1 MPDLLPC
8 SLLAAGGVTP
18 VMGLLAVLLVA
29 SVLLSLVL
37 MKLRQSLLIGYFACG
52 VAAANSGLLQW
63 LGGESLE
70 DMTVLA
76 DTGVTLLM
84 FTLGIEFSLSE
95 LKHLRKAALLG
106 GGLQVALTGGL
117 TAVLALA
124 FGMTGPQA
132 AVLAVAI
139 ALSSTAVSMKTF
151 QELSMPASPAAR
163 ASLGIAIFQDLLV
176 IAFMLLLPMIL
187 NEEGSEGRSLLV
199 TGEFVLLFAAIAWVL
214 GKYLIPRLL
223 LSVSRTQSREL
234 FTLTVLA
241 LCVSVACLASLM
253 GLSPALGAFVAG
265 LVVSGSIYSHRV
277 LADILP
283 FKDLFLTLFFVTV
296 GLSIDLA
303 VFARHGWWVLIFTV
317 LLLLAKGLILALVCR
332 VLAMPVRSAVM
343 CTAALASTGEFSL
356 VLMARARDALP
367 WNEVFYQVFVLSTAV
382 SMGLV
387 PTMMRFAPAVAVWLE
402 KTLGK
407 RKSPG
412 SDASV
417 SQKTKTLSDHAILC
431 GYGVVGKQLH
441 EELAKAGVPCLII
454 ELNVDTVRKL
464 KRQGVPVLFADATH
478 RETWDL
484 ARVQSA
490 RLVAFTF
497 PDAAGAINSLAHLRE
512 QAPNVP
518 VIARVKFAA
527 DADALRDA
535 GATRVV
541 FDEVESAA
549 AAVRAARE
557 EFEIAV
563 E

>member
-29 SVLLSLVL
+29 LVLLSLVL

-52 VAAANSGLLQW
+52 VAA
-63 LGGESLE
+63 GELRPIAMAGWRKLE

-117 TAVLALA
+117 TAGLALA
-124 FGMTGPQA
+124 FGMTGRQA

-187 NEEGSEGRSLLV
+187 KEKGSEGRSLLV

-214 GKYLIPRLL
+214 GKYSIPRLL

-343 CTAALASTGEFSL
+343 CTRSAGIYRRVLAGAHGSGARCAALERGLLPSVRPVHSCFHGSGADHDAFRACGGRLAGED
-356 VLMARARDALP
+356 AWAKGRA
-367 WNEVFYQVFVLSTAV
+367 QAV
-382 SMGLV
+382 M
-387 PTMMRFAPAVAVWLE
+387 PRYH
-402 KTLGK
+402 
-407 RKSPG
+407 RKPRPS
-412 SDASV
+412 
-417 SQKTKTLSDHAILC
+417 
-431 GYGVVGKQLH
+431 
-441 EELAKAGVPCLII
+441 
-454 ELNVDTVRKL
+454 
-464 KRQGVPVLFADATH
+464 AT
-478 RETWDL
+478 
-484 ARVQSA
+484 
-490 RLVAFTF
+490 
-497 PDAAGAINSLAHLRE
+497 
-512 QAPNVP
+512 
-518 VIARVKFAA
+518 
-527 DADALRDA
+527 
-535 GATRVV
+535 TRS
-541 FDEVESAA
+541 SAA
-549 AAVRAARE
+549 TAWWASNCTKS
-557 EFEIAV
+557 
-563 E
+563 

>member
-8 SLLAAGGVTP
+8 FLLAAGGVTQ
-18 VMGLLAVLLVA
+18 VMGLLSLV
-29 SVLLSLVL
+29 LVL

-63 LGGESLE
+63 LGGESFE
-70 DMTVLA
+70 GMTVLA
-76 DTGVTLLM
+76 DTSVTLLM

-106 GGLQVALTGGL
+106 GGLQVALTGGS
-117 TAVLALA
+117 TAGLALA

-139 ALSSTAVSMKTF
+139 ALGSTAVSMRTF

-187 NEEGSEGRSLLV
+187 SEEGSEGRWLLV
-199 TGEFVLLFAAIAWVL
+199 TGELVLLFAAIAWVL

-283 FKDLFLTLFFVTV
+283 FKDLF
-296 GLSIDLA
+296 
-303 VFARHGWWVLIFTV
+303 
-317 LLLLAKGLILALVCR
+317 
-332 VLAMPVRSAVM
+332 
-343 CTAALASTGEFSL
+343 
-356 VLMARARDALP
+356 
-367 WNEVFYQVFVLSTAV
+367 
-382 SMGLV
+382 
-387 PTMMRFAPAVAVWLE
+387 
-402 KTLGK
+402 
-407 RKSPG
+407 
-412 SDASV
+412 
-417 SQKTKTLSDHAILC
+417 
-431 GYGVVGKQLH
+431 
-441 EELAKAGVPCLII
+441 
-454 ELNVDTVRKL
+454 
-464 KRQGVPVLFADATH
+464 ADATH

-484 ARVQSA
+484 ARVPSA

-497 PDAAGAINSLAHLRE
+497 PDAVGAINSLAHLRE

-541 FDEVESAA
+541 FDEVENAA